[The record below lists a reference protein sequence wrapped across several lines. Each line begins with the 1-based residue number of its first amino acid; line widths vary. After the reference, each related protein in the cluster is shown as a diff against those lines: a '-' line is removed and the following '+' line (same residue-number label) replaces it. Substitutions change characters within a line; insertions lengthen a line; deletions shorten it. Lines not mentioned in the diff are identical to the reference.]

1 MSEEQ
6 AAREPQALPPNR
18 PFGMI
23 ALLVIVAVGVA
34 AILWGRFIIN
44 PQPEVFLF
52 DAGPAERFQVG
63 DPVWFPE
70 ARIFVIAVDDDG
82 ERKMIRALDAIA
94 RGTGCTIEL
103 HADDPRGAARNPRGR
118 NGVYTDPCSTAVW
131 ALSGDAIAGTASPMR
146 TFRITRPQPVDAQDR
161 PLIEVEVIGRPEP
174 GATEEA
180 R

>member
-1 MSEEQ
+1 
-6 AAREPQALPPNR
+6 
-18 PFGMI
+18 MI
-23 ALLVIVAVGVA
+23 ALLVIVALGVA

-52 DAGPAERFQVG
+52 DAGPAEQFQVG

-103 HADDPRGAARNPRGR
+103 HPQLIAHLEVDRVQPLRAVEREPDDIALALGEDEGAAHGAAPADRFAR
-118 NGVYTDPCSTAVW
+118 S
-131 ALSGDAIAGTASPMR
+131 AIAPPPLL
-146 TFRITRPQPVDAQDR
+146 RPSLA
-161 PLIEVEVIGRPEP
+161 
-174 GATEEA
+174 
-180 R
+180 

>member
-6 AAREPQALPPNR
+6 AAPEPGSLPPNR

-23 ALLVIVAVGVA
+23 ALIVIVIVGVA
-34 AILWGRFIIN
+34 AILWGRFVIN

-52 DAGPAERFQVG
+52 DAGPAEQFQVG
-63 DPVWFPE
+63 EPVWFPE
-70 ARIFVIAVDDDG
+70 VRIFVIAVDDDG
-82 ERKMIRALDAIA
+82 ERKLIRALDAIA

-103 HADDPRGAARNPRGR
+103 RPDDPRGAARNPLGR
-118 NGVYTDPCSTAVW
+118 DGVYTDPCSAGVW
-131 ALSGDAIAGTASPMR
+131 ALGGEAIDGTASPLR

-174 GATEEA
+174 TATETA
-180 R
+180 P